1 MAASGLS
8 PKSEMRACA
17 IAPLI
22 SLWPE
27 GYSGYAGVAR
37 NGTQLGSAV
46 MRYPSALR
54 MALIGRQKLYA
65 YFESQQAIAASAAA
79 MFRIANTRALCEM
92 DNPLAVANC
101 LAMGFQRI
109 TADETHHIAMSVS
122 GPMRMLLFWAPK
134 PFTSLT
140 SIAY

>member
-1 MAASGLS
+1 MCATMAASGLS

-37 NGTQLGSAV
+37 NGTQLGSGV

-54 MALIGRQKLYA
+54 MALSGRQKLNA

-79 MFRIANTRALCEM
+79 MFRRANSRALCEM
-92 DNPLAVANC
+92 DSFLAAATW
-101 LAMGFQRI
+101 LAIGFQMM
-109 TADETHHIAMSVS
+109 TAEGTHHIATSVS
-122 GPMRMLLFWAPK
+122 GLIRAPLFWA
-134 PFTSLT
+134 
-140 SIAY
+140 

>member
-27 GYSGYAGVAR
+27 GDSGYAGVAR

-65 YFESQQAIAASAAA
+65 YFESQQAIAASPAA
-79 MFRIANTRALCEM
+79 MFRRANTRPLCET
-92 DNPLAVANC
+92 DNPVALAAW
-101 LAMGFQRI
+101 LAMGL
-109 TADETHHIAMSVS
+109 HGIA
-122 GPMRMLLFWAPK
+122 
-134 PFTSLT
+134 
-140 SIAY
+140 